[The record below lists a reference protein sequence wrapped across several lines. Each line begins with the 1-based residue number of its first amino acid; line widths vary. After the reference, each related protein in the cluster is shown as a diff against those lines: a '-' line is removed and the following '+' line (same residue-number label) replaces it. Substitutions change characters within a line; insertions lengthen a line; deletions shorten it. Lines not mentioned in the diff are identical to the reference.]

1 MRLAY
6 TAIFLGV
13 LTSGANAVAASSFSG
28 VQGHAGGPSVAVAP
42 VTVAQ
47 ATTALELEARQLKGS
62 EAIYVTGHTTP
73 NDRLTLSLYTTIS
86 SDLPDVLVNRHFA
99 AADANGRFG
108 AVIPI
113 ASAFQRGTLL
123 RVTAVSATGATGDA
137 HLTMDAPNAGIAVPF
152 DPH

>member
-6 TAIFLGV
+6 TAVFLGV
-13 LTSGANAVAASSFSG
+13 LTSGANAVAASPLSG
-28 VQGHAGGPSVAVAP
+28 VQGHAGALCGAVAP
-42 VTVAQ
+42 VTVAA
-47 ATTALELEARQLKGS
+47 ATSAIELEARQLKGS
-62 EAIYVTGHTTP
+62 EAIYVTGQAAP

-86 SDLPDVLVNRHFA
+86 SDLPDVLVNRHFVQS
-99 AADANGRFG
+99 DANGRFG

-123 RVTAVSATGATGDA
+123 RVSAASATGATGDA
-137 HLTMDAPNAGIAVPF
+137 HLSLDAPNAGIAVPF